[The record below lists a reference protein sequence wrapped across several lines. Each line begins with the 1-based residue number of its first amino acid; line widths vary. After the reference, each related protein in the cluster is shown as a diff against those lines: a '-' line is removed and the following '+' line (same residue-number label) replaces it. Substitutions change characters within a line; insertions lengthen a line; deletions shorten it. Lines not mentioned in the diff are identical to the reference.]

1 MSAGQVKPSSLQ
13 ATGTH
18 HTAVVAVRQLG
29 SIDDAVTKIARGG
42 ARRMLAAAMRAEAD
56 AEDVFQ
62 RR

>member
-1 MSAGQVKPSSLQ
+1 MSVGQIKSSCLQ
-13 ATGTH
+13 GTGRH
-18 HTAVVAVRQLG
+18 HTAVIAVRQLG

-42 ARRMLAAAMRAEAD
+42 TERMLAAAMRAEAD

>member
-1 MSAGQVKPSSLQ
+1 MSVGQIKSSCLQ
-13 ATGTH
+13 GTRPD

-29 SIDDAVTKIARGG
+29 SIDDALTKIARGA
-42 ARRMLAAAMRAEAD
+42 ARRMLAAAIR